1 MIMKKTWRVEG
12 KTFSSLFFFVKILL
26 VDIGADN
33 SLPQTLECGSRPLI
47 DLSNTPEVNKVIPLK
62 PVFSEQI
69 KVSYI

>member
-1 MIMKKTWRVEG
+1 MESRGENLQQ
-12 KTFSSLFFFVKILL
+12 SLFFVKILL

-62 PVFSEQI
+62 PVFS
-69 KVSYI
+69 

>member
-1 MIMKKTWRVEG
+1 MESRGENLQQ
-12 KTFSSLFFFVKILL
+12 SLFFVKILL